1 MTGRVI
7 VFGECMVELYQ
18 LVENVYHQ
26 NFAGDVFNT
35 AVYLKRMNPALQVE
49 FFSAV
54 GTDLISDKLVSAVEA
69 EKLGSQF
76 ILRSKTARP
85 GLYMINTDCFGERSF
100 VYWRDSS
107 AAKQSMA
114 LFAQQL
120 EPTAFHQ
127 ADWFYFSGI
136 SLAILSAEDREALFQ
151 LLAQLKN
158 AGVKI
163 AFDPNYRPALWRSV
177 DDCKAAFERAYALS
191 DLALPGLDDHKVLF
205 NAESTQDV
213 LTHLA
218 ALGVGEIVVKNGK
231 DGATIQAEPGAES
244 FHMPAVTVKK
254 VVDTTAA
261 GDSFNGGYIAAR
273 LAGKDAKASSRLAA
287 ALAAFV
293 VEHTGAIV
301 SHENFRAFTQRY
313 SLI

>member
-35 AVYLKRMNPALQVE
+35 AVYLKRMNPAVQVD
-49 FFSAV
+49 FFTAV
-54 GTDLISDKLVSAVEA
+54 GTDLISDKLLAAVEA
-69 EKLGSQF
+69 EKLGSSLM
-76 ILRSKTARP
+76 LRSKTARP

-107 AAKQSMA
+107 AAKQTIA
-114 LFAQQL
+114 LYQQQL
-120 EPTAFHQ
+120 TLGKLSSS
-127 ADWFYFSGI
+127 DWFYFSGI
-136 SLAILSAEDREALFQ
+136 SLAILPEADRETLFG
-151 LLAQLKN
+151 LLAELKA
-158 AGVKI
+158 AGVKV

-177 DDCKAAFERAYALS
+177 DDCKAAFVRAYALS
-191 DLALPGLDDHKVLF
+191 VLALPGLDDHKVLF
-205 NAESTQDV
+205 NAQSIDDV
-213 LTHLA
+213 VAQLA
-218 ALGVGEIVVKNGK
+218 ELGVAEIVVKNGK
-231 DGATIQAEPGAES
+231 DGATVRTSVDS

-261 GDSFNGGYIAAR
+261 GDSFNGGYLAAR
-273 LAGKDAKASSRLAA
+273 LAGKDAKAAARLAA

-301 SHENFRAFTQRY
+301 SHDNFRAFTQRY
-313 SLI
+313 SLN